1 MKRITFLGFVM
12 IVVAIILGLVGFN
25 SIIKS
30 EMVATQTGSTFDH
43 IQISAIFDNRRNQE
57 YLYIFDKRDGAIWKY
72 NMDAPGQNPKYI
84 GKISEL
90 GQVLEESN
98 AR

>member
-1 MKRITFLGFVM
+1 MKRIAFLGLVM
-12 IVVAIILGLVGFN
+12 IVVAIILGIAGFN

-30 EMVATQTGSTFDH
+30 EMVVTQTGSTFDH

-57 YLYIFDKRDGAIWKY
+57 YLYIFDKRNGAIWKY
-72 NMDAPGQNPKYI
+72 NMDSPREKPKYI

-90 GQVLEESN
+90 GKVLEESK
-98 AR
+98 